1 MASWSGRILTIFW
14 LFLLLATGAVQATT
28 DDLASST
35 AVISAVPDDN
45 DIAISIPAAAAAS
58 ESKSKAA
65 VPSHRVR
72 ADEHILSFDTRARFE
87 TDGSMAVSESIKV
100 LSLGQQIRRGIFRT
114 LPLSWN
120 RQDGKIFS
128 VDYQIKNVL
137 RDGVAEPF
145 SVVKE
150 GKTLTVRIGSAEHI
164 LAPGIYHYE
173 IQYQIRN
180 HFSRFPDWDELYW
193 NVTGNDWAYA
203 IDHASFH
210 LELPEAGAFL
220 NGAGKD
226 TRLRSI
232 DIYTGLQGAKEQNAK
247 ILPDGSVQ
255 TIQPLEQGAGLTV
268 VYTWPRSILASA
280 PAPEAASPL
289 AHLLLPTVKTGALWI
304 PLFLIIGYYLLW
316 WRKNVTAIGLK
327 MPPIVPLFALPAEMS
342 PGYLR
347 YITRRKYDDVA
358 FSSDL
363 LDLVAKRAVAMTVKQ
378 SQPEGV
384 WFAKG
389 RKVEEQWLSLQ
400 PSGNGKPLNANDKKL
415 LSTLFVSN
423 RKNINLSKA
432 YQRPMQNARKWL
444 EQRCENQQ
452 ELLFSKWAKPLRR
465 GIYLMLL
472 IPVICGTLFNAGAAI
487 VTIPALLFL
496 LFGITSLSLP
506 LKFLFSPRTILNT
519 WGAIPL
525 LLSLIF
531 GAFTTFFS
539 GVFMFGMLPLTQFPA
554 GYVGALLVAILLC
567 VAFAWRVPRYTQRG
581 LNDLATAQGLKLYLG
596 AAEKYRYQ
604 ALYPPDK
611 LVSHFERMLPYALA
625 LGVGKT
631 WANTF
636 AQYLSTSGAMSEVF
650 ADADWNN
657 VHHFSQSCRSSSMDR
672 PSSSSSSS
680 SSGSSYSGSGSSGGG
695 SSGGGSGGGGGGG
708 W

>member
-1 MASWSGRILTIFW
+1 MPSYHGWNNSMASWSGRILRAFW
-14 LFLLLATGAVQATT
+14 PLLLLTAGTVQAAI
-28 DDLASST
+28 D
-35 AVISAVPDDN
+35 
-45 DIAISIPAAAAAS
+45 DIAISVPVTAAS
-58 ESKSKAA
+58 ENAA
-65 VPSHRVR
+65 PSPSHRAR
-72 ADEHILSFDTRARFE
+72 ADEHILSFDARARFAK
-87 TDGSMAVSESIKV
+87 DGSMAVNESIKV

-150 GKTLTVRIGSAEHI
+150 GKMLTVRIGSAEHF
-164 LAPGIYHYE
+164 LVPGIYNYE

-210 LELPEAGAFL
+210 LELPEASAFL
-220 NGAGKD
+220 NSAGKD
-226 TRLRSI
+226 SRLRTI
-232 DIYTGLQGAKEQNAK
+232 DIYTGLQGAKGQNAQ

-255 TIQPLEQGAGLTV
+255 TLQPLQQGEGLTV

-289 AHLLLPTVKTGALWI
+289 AHLLLPTVKTCSIWI
-304 PLFLIIGYYLLW
+304 PVFLLAGYYLLW
-316 WRKNVTAIGLK
+316 WRKNVIATGLK
-327 MPPIVPLFALPAEMS
+327 MPPIVPLYALPADTS

-347 YITRRKYDDVA
+347 YITQRKYDDVA

-363 LDLVAKRAVAMTVKQ
+363 LDLVAKRAVAITVKQ
-378 SQPEGV
+378 SSSKRS
-384 WFAKG
+384 AD
-389 RKVEEQWLSLQ
+389 EQWLSRQ
-400 PSGNGKPLNANDKKL
+400 PDDSSKRLSVSDKQL
-415 LSTLFVSN
+415 LSTLFSGD
-423 RKNINLSKA
+423 RKNLNLSLA
-432 YQRPMQNARKWL
+432 YQQPMQNARKKL
-444 EQRCENQQ
+444 EQCCTKQQ
-452 ELLFSKWAKPLRR
+452 AQLFTKRSGPIWR
-465 GIYLMLL
+465 GIMLMLL
-472 IPVICGTLFNAGAAI
+472 VPMICGTLFSFGVALI
-487 VTIPALLFL
+487 TIPALLFL
-496 LFGITSLSLP
+496 LAGINLLSLP
-506 LKFLFSPRTILNT
+506 LRFLFNPRKMWSD
-519 WGAIPL
+519 WGFVAL
-525 LLSLIF
+525 FLALIF
-531 GAFTTFFS
+531 GPLTLLAS
-539 GVFMFGMLPLTQFPA
+539 GLLMFNIFPLTQLPA
-554 GYVGALLVAILLC
+554 GYVGALLLVILLC
-567 VAFAWRVPRYTQRG
+567 VTFGWIAPRYTQQG

-596 AAEKYRYQ
+596 AAEKHRYQ

-625 LGVGKT
+625 LDVGKT

-636 AQYLSTSGAMSEVF
+636 AQYLSSTGAMSEVF
-650 ADADWNN
+650 ANADWNN
-657 VHHFSQSCRSSSMDR
+657 VHHFSRSCSTSSMAR
-672 PSSSSSSS
+672 PSSSS
-680 SSGSSYSGSGSSGGG
+680 SSGSSSSSSSRGSGSSGGG

>member
-1 MASWSGRILTIFW
+1 MTSWLSRALRFFW
-14 LFLLLATGAVQATT
+14 LFLVFAVGSVQA
-28 DDLASST
+28 AS
-35 AVISAVPDDN
+35 N
-45 DIAISIPAAAAAS
+45 DIDISVAAAS
-58 ESKSKAA
+58 ESEAP
-65 VPSHRVR
+65 PSTGLVR
-72 ADEHILSFDTRARFE
+72 AYEHILSFDARARFN
-87 TDGSMAVSESIKV
+87 TDGSMLMSESIKV

-150 GKTLTVRIGSAEHI
+150 GKTLTVRIGNAEHF
-164 LAPGIYHYE
+164 LEPGIYNYE

-193 NVTGNDWAYA
+193 NVTGNDWAYP
-203 IDHASFH
+203 ITKASFH
-210 LELPEAGAFL
+210 LELPEASAFL
-220 NGAGKD
+220 NSAGKD

-232 DIYTGLQGAKEQNAK
+232 DIYTGMRGAKGQNAR
-247 ILPDGSVQ
+247 ILPDGSVR
-255 TIQPLEQGAGLTV
+255 TVQPLKQGEGLTV
-268 VYTWPRSILASA
+268 AYTWPRSILASA

-289 AHLLLPTVKTGALWI
+289 VHLLLPTAKTSALWI
-304 PLFLIIGYYLLW
+304 PAFLLVGYYLLW
-316 WRKNVTAIGLK
+316 WRKNVTATGLK
-327 MPPIVPLFALPAEMS
+327 MPPIVPLYALPADMS

-363 LDLVAKRAVAMTVKQ
+363 LNLVAKRAVAIKVKQ
-378 SQPEGV
+378 TQAKGF

-389 RKVEEQWLSLQ
+389 RTVEEQWLSLQ
-400 PSGNGKPLNANDKKL
+400 SDESSERLNANDKKL
-415 LSTLFVSN
+415 LSTLFISN

-432 YQRPMQNARKWL
+432 YQRPMQNARKEL
-444 EQRCENQQ
+444 EQRCKEQRD
-452 ELLFSKWAKPLRR
+452 LLFSKWAKPLRH

-472 IPVICGTLFNAGAAI
+472 VPVICGSLFNLGVAI
-487 VTIPALLFL
+487 VTIPALLL
-496 LFGITSLSLP
+496 LLLGMTLLSLP
-506 LKFLFSPRTILNT
+506 LRFLFSPRKILNT
-519 WGAIPL
+519 WGGIPL
-525 LLSLIF
+525 FLALVF
-531 GAFTTFFS
+531 GPFTTFFS
-539 GVFMFGMLPLTQFPA
+539 GIFMFAMLPLTQFPA
-554 GYVGALLVAILLC
+554 GYVGALLAAILLC
-567 VAFAWRVPRYTQRG
+567 MIFFCAVPRYTQQG
-581 LNDLATAQGLKLYLG
+581 LNHLATAQGLKLYLG
-596 AAEKYRYQ
+596 AAEKHRYQ

-636 AQYLSTSGAMSEVF
+636 AQYLSSTGAMSEVF
-650 ADADWNN
+650 ANADWDN
-657 VHHFSQSCRSSSMDR
+657 VHHFSQSCRSSSMATPTSR
-672 PSSSSSSS
+672 SGSSS
-680 SSGSSYSGSGSSGGG
+680 SSGSSGSGSSGGG